1 MSWEQDL
8 GFFYVARGAQGLGSG
23 ASLVPSR
30 RLQEPEH
37 ELVVPAWEER
47 GSLPPR
53 NEVESHA
60 WVLPCVSL
68 IHSFSLPKSL
78 CRLLRHTPDRAALL
92 SAGRG
97 RRGEWAGPV
106 RVRGG

>member
-8 GFFYVARGAQGLGSG
+8 GSFYVARGVQGLGSG

-37 ELVVPAWEER
+37 KLVIPAGEER
-47 GSLPPR
+47 DSLPLR

-60 WVLPCVSL
+60 WTLPCVSL

-78 CRLLRHTPDRAALL
+78 RRLL
-92 SAGRG
+92 
-97 RRGEWAGPV
+97 
-106 RVRGG
+106 